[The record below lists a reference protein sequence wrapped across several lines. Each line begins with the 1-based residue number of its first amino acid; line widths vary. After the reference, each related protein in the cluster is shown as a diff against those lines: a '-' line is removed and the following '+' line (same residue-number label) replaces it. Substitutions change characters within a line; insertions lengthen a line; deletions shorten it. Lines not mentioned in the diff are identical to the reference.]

1 MNQIVITFVSSE
13 CPSPLAP
20 NSNTL
25 KVEEAALSFL
35 QVWPLVALHLSKLE
49 YKTKKAMVMINV
61 IVFMFIVFI
70 LKEERGIQ
78 SERRKNFNRR
88 VFFS

>member
-1 MNQIVITFVSSE
+1 VSSE

>member
-1 MNQIVITFVSSE
+1 MNQYEITFVSSE

-20 NSNTL
+20 KSNTL
-25 KVEEAALSFL
+25 KVEEEALSFL
-35 QVWPLVALHLSKLE
+35 QVLPLVALHLSKLE

-70 LKEERGIQ
+70 LKEREVYKVKGGRI
-78 SERRKNFNRR
+78 SNRR
-88 VFFS
+88 DFL